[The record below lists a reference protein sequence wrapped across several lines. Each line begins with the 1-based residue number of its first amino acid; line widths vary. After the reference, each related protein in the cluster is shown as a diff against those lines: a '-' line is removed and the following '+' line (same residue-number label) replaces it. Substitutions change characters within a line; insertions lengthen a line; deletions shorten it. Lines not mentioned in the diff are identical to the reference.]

1 MLIIELKKG
10 ESIDVALKRLK
21 FKFRKTRVTDQ
32 LKERLAFEKP
42 SARKRRI
49 KMKAVYKQKL
59 EEENED

>member
-1 MLIIELKKG
+1 MLIIEIKKG

-32 LKERLAFEKP
+32 LKERLAYEKP
-42 SARKRRI
+42 SVKKRKI

-59 EEENED
+59 ENESED